1 MSQITVKDL
10 AGAGD
15 VRALSSEEMENI
27 HGGTDVSGPF
37 GAWGVIDAI
46 LAPLS
51 FDEMEKWAKEKASKQ
66 KQ

>member
-10 AGAGD
+10 ADGGN
-15 VRALSSEEMENI
+15 VRELRSEEMEHI

-37 GAWGVIDAI
+37 GAWGVIDTI
-46 LAPLS
+46 LAPLD
-51 FDEMEKWAKEKASKQ
+51 FDAMEKWAKEKAGKQ